1 MKDFSFQGKIY
12 LGERRAGGRPG
23 ILTWVGDA
31 PNCTVTLNT
40 ESEDRTES
48 FSGQRLQSARLRTSS
63 TAELALTLNYFN
75 ADTLALGL
83 YATVSDV
90 AAGTATDEVLPANL
104 VPGSIIALDNPNVSD
119 LVLVDSA
126 GTPTPLV
133 EGTHYAIESA
143 QAATLRML
151 PGITGL
157 TQPIIADSYSYAAG
171 KSAAMFTA
179 DPPER
184 YFLMDGI
191 NTITGERVRA
201 HLYRVQFNPASS
213 IPLINSSFGQLEL
226 SGAALFDVDA
236 ANDAELGGFGKF
248 ELPAEAA

>member
-23 ILTWVGDA
+23 KLTWVGDA

-48 FSGQRLQSARLRTSS
+48 YSGQRLQSARLRKSS

-83 YATVSDV
+83 YATVSEV
-90 AAGTATDEVLPANL
+90 AAGTATEEILPANL
-104 VPGSIIALDNPNVSD
+104 LPGSIVALDNPNISD
-119 LVLVDSA
+119 LVLVDSTGA
-126 GTPTPLV
+126 PVTLV

-143 QAATLRML
+143 QAGTLRML
-151 PGITGL
+151 SVTGL
-157 TQPIIADSYSYAAG
+157 TQPIIADSYDYAAG

-236 ANDAELGGFGKF
+236 ANDPELGGFGKF
-248 ELPAEAA
+248 DLPAEAE

>member
-23 ILTWVGDA
+23 KLTWVGDA

-83 YATVSDV
+83 YATVSELT
-90 AAGTATDEVLPANL
+90 AGTATDEALPAGL
-104 VPGSIIALDNPNVSD
+104 VPGSIVALDNPNVSD
-119 LVLVDSA
+119 LVLVDST
-126 GTPTPLV
+126 GSPVTLV
-133 EGTHYAIESA
+133 EGTHYAFESA
-143 QAATLRML
+143 QAGTIRILSV
-151 PGITGL
+151 TGL
-157 TQPIIADSYSYAAG
+157 TQPIIADSYDYAAG

-201 HLYRVQFNPASS
+201 HLYRVQFNPANS

-236 ANDAELGGFGKF
+236 ANDPELGGFGKF
-248 ELPAEAA
+248 DLPAEAA